1 MAHVTNFDR
10 LCSAFGRQFRE
21 RQPELNV
28 FQFEDAMTCDVL
40 AFIGSSDPAIRHS
53 IQVWET
59 AEADVDVRTWVAANS
74 WLAPIAD
81 KLTALGVAAKS
92 DLNVL
97 NSTELRDLR
106 SDLTT
111 IVAQRKFDIELQ
123 KIGMSLDVDAATLA
137 PRRENAAAAI

>member
-1 MAHVTNFDR
+1 MALSQR
-10 LCSAFGRQFRE
+10 A
-21 RQPELNV
+21 
-28 FQFEDAMTCDVL
+28 A
-40 AFIGSSDPAIRHS
+40 
-53 IQVWET
+53 

-111 IVAQRKFDIELQ
+111 IVAQRKFDMELQ
-123 KIGMSLDVDAATLA
+123 KIGISLDVDAATLA